1 MASFAPTLLTLT
13 LPLTLTAALL
23 TPGDARAADPPMMV
37 PTNQLV
43 DGRRA
48 LPLFPTTSWK
58 DGFFLEHS
66 AIADIGFHPRVSAL
80 YVQSPFG
87 ASEQIDDRV
96 ALYVGGVLSLLKWID
111 VGLVLPIAVWQRGPG
126 FNLSGSALGD
136 LRAITKIRVPFLGE
150 KGLPSLAFSL
160 GVGFPTGT
168 KFSSFSAQGY
178 SWIPKVIIDW
188 SGLKGH
194 LHVGAN
200 VSAVISGTGAPCNPL
215 TQEKG
220 ADGLPVP
227 CMERD
232 VGSITGMGDHFYYG
246 IGASAI
252 VSPGSNLSITTELL
266 GSFAYAGN
274 KPGVAPLLW
283 DIGVRY
289 LPANKLTITGAY
301 GRGLTNGSPANL
313 LMVQV
318 GYSWEVEDKKDKPN
332 PKFDVEI
339 TVKNETVPSP
349 ASLPPPV
356 VPAAPAPV
364 APPVDN
370 TPPWQGPPPPPYA
383 PGGPAL
389 SVPPPGGSAPGQVP
403 PTRSTLPPPRVPTSA
418 VPAATVPATTVT
430 TKRGAPGVK
439 ATLIGKD
446 VKNDKTS
453 KTVEVPDDWW
463 PTAK

>member
-1 MASFAPTLLTLT
+1 MASFAPTLLT

-23 TPGDARAADPPMMV
+23 LPGDARAADPPVMMK

-87 ASEQIDDRV
+87 ADEQIDDRV

-126 FNLSGSALGD
+126 FNLKGSALGD
-136 LRAITKIRVPFLGE
+136 LRAITKVRVPFLGE

-168 KFSSFSAQGY
+168 QLSSFSAQGY
-178 SWIPKVIIDW
+178 SWTPKVIIDW

-200 VSAVISGTGAPCNPL
+200 ISAVISGTGAPCNPL

-220 ADGLPVP
+220 ADGLPLP

-232 VGSITGMGDHFYYG
+232 VGAVTGMGDHFYYG

-252 VSPGSNLSITTELL
+252 ISPDSNLSITTELL

-274 KPGVAPLLW
+274 KSGASPLLW

-318 GYSWEVEDKKDKPN
+318 GYAWEVEEKEKKKP
-332 PKFDVEI
+332 PTIGVDI
-339 TVKNETVPSP
+339 TFKNESVAPP
-349 ASLPPPV
+349 ALLPPPV
-356 VPAAPAPV
+356 APVPSAPV
-364 APPVDN
+364 APPVDS

-389 SVPPPGGSAPGQVP
+389 SVPPPSGSGSAQAPPSTQVP
-403 PTRSTLPPPRVPTSA
+403 PTRSTLPPPR
-418 VPAATVPATTVT
+418 VPATTVT

-439 ATLIGKD
+439 ATMVGKD
-446 VKNDKTS
+446 VKDDKAS

-463 PTAK
+463 PAAK